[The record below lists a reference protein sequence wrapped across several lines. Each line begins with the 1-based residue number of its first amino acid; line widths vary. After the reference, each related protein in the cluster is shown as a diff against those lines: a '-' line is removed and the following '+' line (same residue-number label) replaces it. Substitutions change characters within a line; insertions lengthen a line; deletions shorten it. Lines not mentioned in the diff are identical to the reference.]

1 MSVSSDVHDLD
12 EAGQTTFVNLIAA
25 SIAHLLG
32 ISADY
37 VAVIVHNFLDDRRLL
52 RMTHKFGGRRLTL
65 ARRLQADLDVSY
77 TVTTTADQ
85 ATTISDGLTSTV
97 STGIHT
103 TLNSF
108 IADDSSLNVTVHN
121 VSDFETPTVTEV
133 VSTDATTD
141 DSDEIS
147 TRVIIIISVC
157 VALASLLC
165 VCLCVLLWCWTC
177 RASKRAI

>member
-1 MSVSSDVHDLD
+1 MAVSSDVHDLD
-12 EAGQTTFVNLIAA
+12 EAGQETFVKLIAE

-37 VAVIVHNFLDDRRLL
+37 VSVIVHNFLDDRRLL

-65 ARRLQADLDVSY
+65 TRRLQADLDVSY
-77 TVTTTADQ
+77 TVTTTAEH
-85 ATTISDGLTSTV
+85 ATNISDSLTSTV

-103 TLNSF
+103 TLNTF
-108 IADDSSLNVTVHN
+108 IADDNTINVTVHN
-121 VSDFETPTVTEV
+121 VSDFATPTVTVV

-141 DSDEIS
+141 DSDKIS
-147 TRVIIIISVC
+147 TRVVIIISVC

-177 RASKRAI
+177 RASKRAV